1 MENQM
6 NKELLAQLDN
16 LKQRNIETREKLL
29 EEGRL
34 YGTYDEEMQ
43 HIHKENAQAL
53 DEIISIH
60 GWPGV
65 SKVGLEGS
73 KSAWLIAQH
82 AICTPNLQRK
92 FLQYLSKAAT
102 RGDVPH
108 KQVALL
114 TDRIRYNEGKPQ
126 IYGTVL
132 DWNEGGEL
140 TCKLENPEKV
150 DELRQQVGLP
160 PFEQSLQEHRLAVE
174 AEGGKPPDNYKA
186 YKQAGLDWAKSVGW
200 R

>member
-1 MENQM
+1 M

-16 LKQRNIETREKLL
+16 LKQRDIKTREKLL

-60 GWPGV
+60 GWPSA

-73 KSAWLIAQH
+73 RSAWLIAQH

-102 RGDVPH
+102 RGDVPQ

-114 TDRIRYNEGKPQ
+114 TDRIRFNEGKPQ
-126 IYGTVL
+126 IYGAVL
-132 DWNEGGEL
+132 DWNEDGEL

-160 PFEQSLQEHRLAVE
+160 PFEQSLQEQKLAVE
-174 AEGGKPPDNYKA
+174 AGGGKPPENYSA
-186 YKQAGLDWAKSVGW
+186 YKQRGLDWAKSVGW
-200 R
+200 Q